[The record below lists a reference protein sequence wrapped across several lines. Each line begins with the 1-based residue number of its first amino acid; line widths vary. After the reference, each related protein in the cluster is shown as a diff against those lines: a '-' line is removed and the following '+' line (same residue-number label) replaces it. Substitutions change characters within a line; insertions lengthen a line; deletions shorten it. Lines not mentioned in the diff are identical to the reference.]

1 MRPQRT
7 VILLALAA
15 LASTPAAALPA
26 AWAAGG
32 DEPGEYLDRRTE
44 IWNLF
49 FRLMVVAFT
58 IGAIVSGTIIWQV
71 WRFRESNPNAK
82 PTPYEE
88 KGEW

>member
-1 MRPQRT
+1 MRSIIGLILVLSVLI
-7 VILLALAA
+7 VI
-15 LASTPAAALPA
+15 PAADLAFA
-26 AWAAGG
+26 AG
-32 DEPGEYLDRRTE
+32 DEPGEYLDRRVV

-58 IGAIVSGTIIWQV
+58 IGAIVSGTMVWQC
-71 WRFRESNPNAK
+71 WRFRESNPKAK

>member
-1 MRPQRT
+1 MRSVIGLFLVLT
-7 VILLALAA
+7 VLIIV
-15 LASTPAAALPA
+15 PAAGYVYA
-26 AWAAGG
+26 AG
-32 DEPGEYLDRRTE
+32 DEPGEYLDRRVE

-49 FRLMVVAFT
+49 FRMMTVAFA
-58 IGAIVSGTIIWQV
+58 IGAVVSGTIVWQV

>member
-1 MRPQRT
+1 MRSIIGLMLVLT
-7 VILLALAA
+7 VLVVVPAVDYVYAA
-15 LASTPAAALPA
+15 
-26 AWAAGG
+26 G
-32 DEPGEYLDRRTE
+32 DEPGEYLDRRVV

-58 IGAIVSGTIIWQV
+58 IGAVVSGTMVWLC
-71 WRFRESNPNAK
+71 WRFRESHPKAQ

>member
-1 MRPQRT
+1 MRGIT
-7 VILLALAA
+7 ALLVAVLVAVP
-15 LASTPAAALPA
+15 PAAAMQAHA
-26 AWAAGG
+26 AG
-32 DEPGEYLDRRTE
+32 DEPGEYLDRRVE

-58 IGAIVSGTIIWQV
+58 IGAIVSGTMVWQV